1 MEETLDV
8 APELLNQLRLYRTQL
23 GLTHDPV
30 VSRSDLDRVQAELG
44 VALRP
49 DVVAFL
55 AMIGHHPD
63 VVVELTETLRDEG
76 MRRRL
81 VAFALDGDGFHWCV
95 HPERDLVMSYPIG
108 ESAPNTLAAVVRR
121 LRVQEAMG
129 RSASI
134 ATESTDQSVPRIAP
148 PDPVSVRWVE
158 HPVFGRGRVLRE
170 LIDGRASLEVEFGD
184 GRRRR
189 ILADRLS
196 MVA

>member
-1 MEETLDV
+1 MHEIDI
-8 APELLNQLRLYRTQL
+8 APELLHQLRLYRTQL
-23 GLTHDPV
+23 GVTRDPV
-30 VSRSDLDRVQAELG
+30 VSRADLDRVEAELG
-44 VALRP
+44 TELRP

-55 AMIGHHPD
+55 AMTGQHVD

-81 VAFALDGDGFHWCV
+81 IAFVVDGDGFHWCV
-95 HPERDLVMSYPIG
+95 QPDREQAITYPLG
-108 ESAPNTLAAVVRR
+108 EAAPNTLAAVVRR

-134 ATESTDQSVPRIAP
+134 ATEATDHSTPRIVPAEP
-148 PDPVSVRWVE
+148 PSERWVE

-170 LIDGRASLEVEFGD
+170 VVEGRASLEIEFGD

-189 ILADRLS
+189 ILTDRLS
-196 MVA
+196 LVA